1 MDSTKLHKAVFDNNE
16 FYLPS
21 RYKAVELIGSGSYG
35 AVIDA
40 KDLKFNNQSVAI
52 KKIQNIVDEVDLKRV
67 LREIKILKYIKHDN
81 IVSLIDV
88 IFVKNNKNEGD
99 KEKKKI
105 GDIYLVTEKMDTD
118 LYKIIKSNQE
128 LSDDHYKFIMY
139 QILRSIL
146 FLHSAGLIH
155 RDIKPSN
162 VLINEVA

>member
-1 MDSTKLHKAVFDNNE
+1 LYDS
-16 FYLPS
+16 S
-21 RYKAVELIGSGSYG
+21 
-35 AVIDA
+35 
-40 KDLKFNNQSVAI
+40 
-52 KKIQNIVDEVDLKRV
+52 
-67 LREIKILKYIKHDN
+67 
-81 IVSLIDV
+81 
-88 IFVKNNKNEGD
+88 KNDSNKS
-99 KEKKKI
+99 KI

-162 VLINEVA
+162 VLINEDCSIKLW